1 SANSCTHFWVVRWS
15 SESWNS
21 MSDVLLLASS
31 TLAGSADNLPI
42 GRLLLGNNTPRGQDP
57 TRGTDRAPAHASPR
71 APGPAPGRGQEG
83 VRGVRVPRRVH
94 GDGGEGGGRHKA
106 DPLRPLPLEEGSVH
120 RAHRRRPGRTPR
132 RGAKA
137 LAAPTGN
144 RERIRASFQAYFD
157 FVDEHA
163 EGFRLLMQEAVGAE
177 EEFRQ
182 RVAQVRDQILAEV
195 AHLIV
200 RESRGR
206 LDRGHSEIV
215 ALALIGMV
223 ETVAQREPG
232 GPPERRREA
241 VDLLVRLAWRGITEL
256 DQ

>member
-1 SANSCTHFWVVRWS
+1 
-15 SESWNS
+15 
-21 MSDVLLLASS
+21 MKK
-31 TLAGSADNLPI
+31 I
-42 GRLLLGNNTPRGQDP
+42 RLLT
-57 TRGTDRAPAHASPR
+57 
-71 APGPAPGRGQEG
+71 PGPTP
-83 VRGVRVPRRVH
+83 VP
-94 GDGGEGGGRHKA
+94 EET
-106 DPLRPLPLEEGSVH
+106 LLELAKPVFFH
-120 RAHRRRPGRTPR
+120 RTA
-132 RGAKA
+132 
-137 LAAPTGN
+137 
-144 RERIRASFQAYFD
+144 
-157 FVDEHA
+157 
-163 EGFRLLMQEAVGAE
+163 
-177 EEFRQ
+177 EFR
-182 RVAQVRDQILAEV
+182 QILAEV